1 MKKCSKGI
9 KILVVIYVA
18 VILFIIAE
26 TAVEAK
32 EPTFKSLYAPEG
44 EWHNGGHIFIVKN
57 GVVQT
62 GWATYNWHLY
72 YCHKTASE
80 KYPVGSVTRGEIRTV
95 GGNRWVAFNEKGWR
109 VTKDQYIA
117 KGPHR
122 KAKVL
127 EFGKDGYLKY
137 IYNTDM
143 SFRNFRYSLKEHR
156 RQEQVNGKWVS
167 VGMQYY
173 PDCVDWQK

>member
-1 MKKCSKGI
+1 MKKCSKVI
-9 KILVVIYVA
+9 KILAVIYVA
-18 VILFIIAE
+18 VVLAIIAA

-32 EPTFKSLYAPEG
+32 EPTFKSLYVPEG
-44 EWHNGGHIFIVKN
+44 EWNNGGHIFIVKK

-62 GWATYNWHLY
+62 GWTTYNGHLY

-80 KYPVGSVTRGEIRTV
+80 KYPIGAVTRGEIRTV

-109 VTKDQYIA
+109 VTKDQYIT

-127 EFGKDGYLKY
+127 EFDRNGYLKY

-156 RQEQVNGKWVS
+156 RQEQVGGKWVT